1 LADLAEVVPL
11 ALSLMVNR
19 GDDDMVATVIG
30 YTSASAR
37 AFIQEYF
44 DAWQR
49 GNEAERVRRRSLRR
63 ACRRLLAYYSP
74 DVHVWLPVGEFHGR
88 EEVGNGFV
96 RPFCSAFPGNV
107 HEIQNL
113 IYQDGVVAVEWRFKA
128 THRGDFMQLPASGRS
143 TDVPGCSVYF
153 LGDRTITRGNIYVNF
168 ATLVEQI
175 GAA

>member
-1 LADLAEVVPL
+1 MAT
-11 ALSLMVNR
+11 
-19 GDDDMVATVIG
+19 TVIG
-30 YTSASAR
+30 HTPASAR

-49 GNEAERVRRRSLRR
+49 GNVAEI
-63 ACRRLLAYYSP
+63 LAYYSP
-74 DVHVWLPVGEFHGR
+74 GVHLWLPIGEFHGR

-96 RPFCSAFPGNV
+96 KPFCSAFPGNV

-113 IYQDGVVAVEWRFKA
+113 VYQDGFVAVEWRFKG
-128 THRGDFMQLPASGRS
+128 THQGDFLQLPASGRS

-168 ATLVEQI
+168 ATLIEQI
-175 GAA
+175 GAAA